1 MKKVLIGAAVLAA
14 LSASLVST
22 SASAQVPADRAV
34 KYRQSALTVM
44 ATSFGRIGAH
54 IKGDIKLEPAALAQN
69 AEVVELMSKMAF
81 DGFLQGTEQSSGA
94 TKAKPEIWKEWDKFK
109 KSQSDLQ
116 AATAKLYE
124 ASKSGDAKAIQAAF
138 GQAGQACKACHDAYR
153 AQ

>member
-14 LSASLVST
+14 LTAGSA
-22 SASAQVPADRAV
+22 AAQVPADRAV

-44 ATSFGRIGAH
+44 STSFGRIGAH
-54 IKGDIKLEPAALAQN
+54 IKGDAKLEPAALAQN

-109 KSQSDLQ
+109 KSQGDLQ

>member
-14 LSASLVST
+14 LAAGSVA
-22 SASAQVPADRAV
+22 AQVPADRSV

-44 ATSFGRIGAH
+44 STSFGRIGAYV
-54 IKGDIKLEPAALAQN
+54 KGDLKLEPAALAQN
-69 AEVVELMSKMAF
+69 AEAVELMSKMAF

-109 KSQSDLQ
+109 KLQGDLQ
-116 AATAKLYE
+116 AATTKLHE
-124 ASKSGDAKAIQAAF
+124 ATKGGDAKAIQAAF